1 MKKIGQ
7 FFKTNWKK
15 LLVLIVVIAVIA
27 GIVYLGFRAYD
38 KYKDNLLND
47 PSWLSQNISLEKN
60 SEGVYEVKKD
70 EKISIFTINY
80 QDVIEKKIEELKDQA
95 DYSLDSPLII
105 YNPYGTGNLSYY
117 IYYTSDND
125 SKLDYTIK
133 TDGYSDFKE
142 TLTSDLNKTK
152 EYQLIGFV
160 PGEVNTLTLIETGS
174 NGDEKEKSY
183 TITTPKITGDI
194 DSKLEVVDG
203 NESADELTDGLYALL
218 GHDKNYNSNI
228 YLYDNEGVL
237 REEFVLDS
245 YRADRIIFDGNY
257 MYYAYNKK
265 GIVKV
270 NKFGKIEKFYDLG
283 NYTMHHDMVYD
294 EDNNRFVILVNENG
308 ADTIEDVI
316 ITVDLDSGNVE
327 KILDMKD
334 LLPEFYLNAVK
345 PEGKNTYGGY
355 ELDWIHLNSLSLI
368 GNDIVLSSRELST
381 IIYISNAY
389 TDPSV
394 KYLLTDESVTE
405 DTSYGDLLYEKVGD
419 FVSQAGQHSITYY
432 TDDDLDDGEYY
443 LYMFNNNYQG
453 ARTRPNFDW
462 SNYPGTGTY
471 NEGETSYF
479 YQYKVNENDKTYEL
493 VKSFSIPYSSIVSD
507 VEILDDDGNI
517 VVGSGKDNSFGEYD
531 NDGNLIRQFNYNS
544 KKYAYRVFKY
554 KFNNL
559 FD

>member
-1 MKKIGQ
+1 
-7 FFKTNWKK
+7 
-15 LLVLIVVIAVIA
+15 
-27 GIVYLGFRAYD
+27 
-38 KYKDNLLND
+38 
-47 PSWLSQNISLEKN
+47 
-60 SEGVYEVKKD
+60 
-70 EKISIFTINY
+70 
-80 QDVIEKKIEELKDQA
+80 
-95 DYSLDSPLII
+95 
-105 YNPYGTGNLSYY
+105 
-117 IYYTSDND
+117 
-125 SKLDYTIK
+125 
-133 TDGYSDFKE
+133 
-142 TLTSDLNKTK
+142 
-152 EYQLIGFV
+152 
-160 PGEVNTLTLIETGS
+160 
-174 NGDEKEKSY
+174 
-183 TITTPKITGDI
+183 
-194 DSKLEVVDG
+194 
-203 NESADELTDGLYALL
+203 
-218 GHDKNYNSNI
+218 
-228 YLYDNEGVL
+228 
-237 REEFVLDS
+237 
-245 YRADRIIFDGNY
+245 

-270 NKFGKIEKFYDLG
+270 NDLGKIEKFYDLG

-294 EDNNRFVILVNENG
+294 EDNNRFVILVNEDG
-308 ADTIEDVI
+308 TDTIEDIVI
-316 ITVDLDSGNVE
+316 TLDLDTGKVK

-355 ELDWIHLNSLSLI
+355 ELDWIHMNSLSLI
-368 GNDIVLSSRELST
+368 GDNDIVLSSRELST

-432 TDDDLDDGEYY
+432 TDDDLEDGEYY

-493 VKSFSIPYSSIVSD
+493 VKSFEIPYSSIVSD

-554 KFNNL
+554 EFNNL

>member
-203 NESADELTDGLYALL
+203 NESADELTDGLYAVL

-479 YQYKVNENDKTYEL
+479 YQYKVNENDKTYED
-493 VKSFSIPYSSIVSD
+493 I
-507 VEILDDDGNI
+507 
-517 VVGSGKDNSFGEYD
+517 
-531 NDGNLIRQFNYNS
+531 
-544 KKYAYRVFKY
+544 
-554 KFNNL
+554 
-559 FD
+559 